1 MSKNS
6 IDELVLDE
14 RSRAWDLKKDL
25 WFVDFPEDKTPGNE
39 YPTKDLKIKLQKF
52 LGKLKIEEECSSGSW
67 FGLSPKCYYLGNDE
81 ENKIGIKGVP
91 KNCGMTRQDFEDAL
105 YNADCTI
112 QRNFSRLQFHKKLGR
127 MATINLTKKSLNAAY
142 AKLFVRNNLVE
153 CCAWDELKK

>member
-1 MSKNS
+1 MNLFWKSVQ
-6 IDELVLDE
+6 ELGLL
-14 RSRAWDLKKDL
+14 RRIFGLL
-25 WFVDFPEDKTPGNE
+25 TFQKTRLLVKNE
-39 YPTKDLKIKLQKF
+39 YPTKDLKFKLQKF

-81 ENKIGIKGVP
+81 VNKIGTKGVP

-142 AKLFVRNNLVE
+142 AKLFVKNNLVE
-153 CCAWDELKK
+153 CCAWDEVKK